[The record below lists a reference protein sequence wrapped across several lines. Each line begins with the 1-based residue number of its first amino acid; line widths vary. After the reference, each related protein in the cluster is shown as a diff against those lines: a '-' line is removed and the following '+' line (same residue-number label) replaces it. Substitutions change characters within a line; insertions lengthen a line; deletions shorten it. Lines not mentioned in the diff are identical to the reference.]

1 MLFCRSLRDT
11 EVSDLVT
18 ITRLFRWPGDLIL
31 ISMLFFLAFRQGLIL
46 VQAFLELTMYSR
58 LASNPWQS
66 CLNLLI
72 VGIIG
77 TSYHYRLFLLLKMI
91 GKKKKTDSIYSWG
104 QFQYFISQSTVL
116 CSILKTQI
124 SA

>member
-18 ITRLFRWPGDLIL
+18 ITWLFRWPGDLIL

-46 VQAFLELTMYSR
+46 VQAVLELTMYSR
-58 LASNPWQS
+58 LASNPLQS

-77 TSYHYRLFLLLKMI
+77 TSYHYQLFLLLKMI
-91 GKKKKTDSIYSWG
+91 GKKKKTDSIYSWR

>member
-1 MLFCRSLRDT
+1 M
-11 EVSDLVT
+11 
-18 ITRLFRWPGDLIL
+18 IL

-72 VGIIG
+72 VGITG

-91 GKKKKTDSIYSWG
+91 GKKKKTRFHI
-104 QFQYFISQSTVL
+104 FMEAVPIFYFPVNGVV
-116 CSILKTQI
+116 
-124 SA
+124 

>member
-1 MLFCRSLRDT
+1 
-11 EVSDLVT
+11 
-18 ITRLFRWPGDLIL
+18 
-31 ISMLFFLAFRQGLIL
+31 
-46 VQAFLELTMYSR
+46 MYSR

-77 TSYHYRLFLLLKMI
+77 TSYHYWLFLLLKMI
-91 GKKKKTDSIYSWG
+91 GKKKKTDFIYSWR
-104 QFQYFISQSTVL
+104 QFQYFISQSTVV

>member
-1 MLFCRSLRDT
+1 MARGFDF
-11 EVSDLVT
+11 D
-18 ITRLFRWPGDLIL
+18 IHA
-31 ISMLFFLAFRQGLIL
+31 FFLAFRQGLIL

-77 TSYHYRLFLLLKMI
+77 TSYHYWLFLLLKMI
-91 GKKKKTDSIYSWG
+91 GKKKK
-104 QFQYFISQSTVL
+104 
-116 CSILKTQI
+116 KQI
-124 SA
+124 SYIHGGNSNILFPSQRWCVAFLKLKYLLSCSDGAGLLVAPR